1 MSPASSAAPPG
12 TLAAAPN
19 APAASCAAQ
28 PLPRP
33 REALAIPAVR
43 PTSRPAFGRARA
55 DIEACALTDAL
66 IDAED
71 AHAELQSR
79 CNDLRGMKPAT
90 AALLFGSEA
99 AWRQALARVG
109 VAAGRQLGAVEAL
122 RRRLS
127 ATPDFSL
134 DEIAR
139 PLDTGSRVQWTGD

>member
-1 MSPASSAAPPG
+1 MPSVSSAAPPDALAG
-12 TLAAAPN
+12 TAGMAGKSAA
-19 APAASCAAQ
+19 
-28 PLPRP
+28 PRP
-33 REALAIPAVR
+33 REALAT
-43 PTSRPAFGRARA
+43 PTARPAFGRARA

-127 ATPDFSL
+127 ATADFSL

-139 PLDTGSRVQWTGD
+139 PLDPAGRVQWTGD